1 MLRRPADGPGQQV
14 PDPLLQDRI
23 GRQADGVADP
33 LGLQQLVQ
41 LGLGERR
48 VAAEVE
54 IEAALTVAGDHRLQ
68 HRPPAFRAVDV
79 AGPQDTA
86 LQVAELVEDEQRMV
100 TGTAEVAVPGRALLL
115 AMGRAL
121 RDAVIGLGPDQSSRT
136 LAREMTTMEI
146 YAALDVSLEKTSVC
160 ILDRDGRT
168 VLEAVVASEPEA
180 LAACLAPYRRQLV
193 RLGLEAGPLSE
204 WLVRGLAGHGLA
216 AVLMETRQVRAA
228 LSAMTAKTDRG
239 DARGMAHLLRLGWF
253 RPVHVKTVEARE
265 QRALLSARSVLTRR
279 LRDIENSTRGLLRGF
294 GLRLPRLL
302 GSRWDGAVREMVAG
316 HPALPAILEPLLLAR
331 AALRDQLAVLDKRV
345 RDVAR
350 ADEVCRRLM
359 TVPGVGAVV
368 ALTFKAAVD
377 RPERFASSKSVGA
390 CFGLT
395 PKRYQSG
402 EADRVGAISRAGDVS
417 VRVALFEAAHVM
429 LARTARWSSLKA
441 WAVRLAQRR
450 GQSAPRS
457 RWPGSSAWS
466 CTACGSMGPTSASA
480 PNREAPPWPD
490 PGRRPLSPDR
500 LDQAR
505 PQGRDGRG
513 EAAGQ
518 LGASW
523 RRPRL

>member
-1 MLRRPADGPGQQV
+1 
-14 PDPLLQDRI
+14 
-23 GRQADGVADP
+23 
-33 LGLQQLVQ
+33 
-41 LGLGERR
+41 
-48 VAAEVE
+48 
-54 IEAALTVAGDHRLQ
+54 
-68 HRPPAFRAVDV
+68 
-79 AGPQDTA
+79 
-86 LQVAELVEDEQRMV
+86 
-100 TGTAEVAVPGRALLL
+100 
-115 AMGRAL
+115 
-121 RDAVIGLGPDQSSRT
+121 
-136 LAREMTTMEI
+136 MEI

-228 LSAMTAKTDRG
+228 LSAMTAKTDRS

-279 LRDIENSTRGLLRGF
+279 LRDIENSTRGPLRGF

-377 RPERFASSKSVGA
+377 RARALRVLQVSRRLLRPDPETLPVG
-390 CFGLT
+390 
-395 PKRYQSG
+395 
-402 EADRVGAISRAGDVS
+402 
-417 VRVALFEAAHVM
+417 
-429 LARTARWSSLKA
+429 
-441 WAVRLAQRR
+441 R
-450 GQSAPRS
+450 GR
-457 RWPGSSAWS
+457 
-466 CTACGSMGPTSASA
+466 
-480 PNREAPPWPD
+480 
-490 PGRRPLSPDR
+490 PGRRDQPRRGRLGPGRIVRGGARHVGPDGTVV
-500 LDQAR
+500 Q
-505 PQGRDGRG
+505 PQGVGG
-513 EAAGQ
+513 AAGPAPGAKRAKVALARK
-518 LGASW
+518 LGVVMHRMWVDGTDFRFGAEPGSAAVA
-523 RRPRL
+523 

>member
-1 MLRRPADGPGQQV
+1 
-14 PDPLLQDRI
+14 
-23 GRQADGVADP
+23 
-33 LGLQQLVQ
+33 
-41 LGLGERR
+41 
-48 VAAEVE
+48 
-54 IEAALTVAGDHRLQ
+54 
-68 HRPPAFRAVDV
+68 
-79 AGPQDTA
+79 
-86 LQVAELVEDEQRMV
+86 
-100 TGTAEVAVPGRALLL
+100 
-115 AMGRAL
+115 
-121 RDAVIGLGPDQSSRT
+121 
-136 LAREMTTMEI
+136 
-146 YAALDVSLEKTSVC
+146 
-160 ILDRDGRT
+160 
-168 VLEAVVASEPEA
+168 
-180 LAACLAPYRRQLV
+180 
-193 RLGLEAGPLSE
+193 
-204 WLVRGLAGHGLA
+204 VRGLAGHGLA

-402 EADRVGAISRAGDVS
+402 EADRVGTISRAGDVS
-417 VRVALFEAAHVM
+417 VRSRCSRRRTSCWPGRHGGPASRRGRCGWPSAA
-429 LARTARWSSLKA
+429 
-441 WAVRLAQRR
+441 

-490 PGRRPLSPDR
+490 PGRRPFSPDR

>member
-1 MLRRPADGPGQQV
+1 
-14 PDPLLQDRI
+14 
-23 GRQADGVADP
+23 
-33 LGLQQLVQ
+33 
-41 LGLGERR
+41 
-48 VAAEVE
+48 
-54 IEAALTVAGDHRLQ
+54 
-68 HRPPAFRAVDV
+68 
-79 AGPQDTA
+79 
-86 LQVAELVEDEQRMV
+86 
-100 TGTAEVAVPGRALLL
+100 
-115 AMGRAL
+115 
-121 RDAVIGLGPDQSSRT
+121 
-136 LAREMTTMEI
+136 MEI

-377 RPERFASSKSVGA
+377 RPSASRPPS
-390 CFGLT
+390 
-395 PKRYQSG
+395 
-402 EADRVGAISRAGDVS
+402 
-417 VRVALFEAAHVM
+417 
-429 LARTARWSSLKA
+429 
-441 WAVRLAQRR
+441 
-450 GQSAPRS
+450 QSAP
-457 RWPGSSAWS
+457 
-466 CTACGSMGPTSASA
+466 ASA
-480 PNREAPPWPD
+480 
-490 PGRRPLSPDR
+490 
-500 LDQAR
+500 
-505 PQGRDGRG
+505 
-513 EAAGQ
+513 
-518 LGASW
+518 
-523 RRPRL
+523 